1 MNTATV
7 KEIYS
12 RNYGSE
18 NYYKRSY
25 CDSLIYTEG
34 IMDFQQTLNANW
46 LVDNII
52 YHLPK
57 IIKTFKAVDDG
68 FFVVKIKV
76 KNDSSGYFEIY
87 REGYVNG
94 EYDEHITV
102 IKQKLPFIDLPIY
115 DYKFYLILSNL
126 EPIRFTFLLTSE
138 Y

>member
-1 MNTATV
+1 MNIATV
-7 KEIYS
+7 KEIYN
-12 RNYGSE
+12 RNYGSK

-76 KNDSSGYFEIY
+76 KNDSSGYVEIY
-87 REGYVNG
+87 REGYVNN
-94 EYDEHITV
+94 EYNDHITV

-126 EPIRFTFLLTSE
+126 EPITFTFLLTSE

>member
-1 MNTATV
+1 MNISTV

-18 NYYKRSY
+18 KFYKRSY
-25 CDSLIYTEG
+25 CESLIYTEG
-34 IMDFQQTLNANW
+34 IMDFQETLNATW

-57 IIKTFKAVDDG
+57 IIEIFKAVDDG

-76 KNDSSGYFEIY
+76 KDDNSGYFEIF
-87 REGYVNG
+87 REGYVNN
-94 EYDEHITV
+94 EYNDHITV
-102 IKQKLPFIDLPIY
+102 VKQKLPYIDLPTY

-126 EPIRFTFLLTSE
+126 EPIIFTFLLTSE

>member
-1 MNTATV
+1 MNTETV

-18 NYYKRSY
+18 KFYKRSY
-25 CDSLIYTEG
+25 CESLIYTEG
-34 IMDFQQTLNANW
+34 IMDFQQTLNATW

-57 IIKTFKAVDDG
+57 IIETYKAVDDG

-76 KNDSSGYFEIY
+76 KNNSSGYVEIY
-87 REGYVNG
+87 REGYVNN
-94 EYDEHITV
+94 EYNDHITV
-102 IKQKLPFIDLPIY
+102 VKQKLPYIDLPTY
-115 DYKFYLILSNL
+115 EYKFYLILSQV
-126 EPIRFTFLLTSE
+126 EPIIFTLLLTSE

>member
-7 KEIYS
+7 KEIYN

-18 NYYKRSY
+18 KFYERSY
-25 CDSLIYTEG
+25 CESFIYTEG
-34 IMDFQQTLNANW
+34 IMDFQETLNATW

-57 IIKTFKAVDDG
+57 IIETFKAVDDG

-76 KNDSSGYFEIY
+76 KNDSSGYVEIF
-87 REGYVNG
+87 REGYINN
-94 EYDEHITV
+94 EYNEHITV
-102 IKQKLPFIDLPIY
+102 IKQKLLYIDLPTY
-115 DYKFYLILSNL
+115 DYKFYLILSQA
-126 EPIRFTFLLTSE
+126 EPIIFTLLLTSE